1 MELIC
6 YFLLPHI
13 VIGIL
18 LGVGERLIV
27 KAAPWFEWVLP
38 IVALAGWIA
47 MLVMGAQNNPGGQA
61 ITFVFFG
68 CPALLFWGT
77 GLGIGWS
84 SATKKWHEPT
94 SRPLI

>member
-47 MLVMGAQNNPGGQA
+47 MLVMGCGGLPDAEEITVVRA
-61 ITFVFFG
+61 IDINGFTG
-68 CPALLFWGT
+68 YPAHL
-77 GLGIGWS
+77 
-84 SATKKWHEPT
+84 
-94 SRPLI
+94 